1 MADTYNQVTA
11 QQTELSFAPPQNFFL
26 AVERLPRLQFT
37 VQQVNVPPISGGEAA
52 IPTRFNS
59 GRAFMP
65 GDTVDYAQLDVTF
78 LIDKHFKTYQSI
90 LKWLKG
96 INNPEGG
103 TQFQD
108 FLDNVETQSN
118 TDYAKTMSNITL
130 MGTDSANQP
139 VAEWKFFNA
148 FPISV
153 DGPQY
158 DATRQDIEY
167 LTAAVSFRYM
177 YLEFSTYTNGAKN
190 NDTI

>member
-78 LIDKHFKTYQSI
+78 LIDNLPPSPQLLQRSRRQTHVAASKSI
-90 LKWLKG
+90 SHRL
-96 INNPEGG
+96 
-103 TQFQD
+103 
-108 FLDNVETQSN
+108 
-118 TDYAKTMSNITL
+118 
-130 MGTDSANQP
+130 
-139 VAEWKFFNA
+139 
-148 FPISV
+148 
-153 DGPQY
+153 
-158 DATRQDIEY
+158 
-167 LTAAVSFRYM
+167 
-177 YLEFSTYTNGAKN
+177 
-190 NDTI
+190 